1 MHAPGTDVDNKIIF
15 LNHGVDGQA
24 VCVVS
29 LLVLK
34 ISTVV
39 VPLRIAS

>member
-15 LNHGVDGQA
+15 LNHGVDGEA

-29 LLVLK
+29 LLVLTI
-34 ISTVV
+34 ISTV
-39 VPLRIAS
+39 VPLRIAR